1 MIPCRRVP
9 HRWKVNHA
17 LEVTKQHPRGWGQAG
32 GLRSR
37 SSDQHVV
44 RLQVTHAHARSV
56 ASINRLRG
64 QQRGGGEL
72 STTITT
78 IQWRTLV
85 GKESKTA
92 ESRTLW
98 LTAQRTSPMLAIAS
112 KKSPRVDDWTH
123 SSIGVIY
130 GMTSTAM
137 LVPSTERTWS
147 TTLSTGTTGRA
158 GQADNAS
165 RLAVA
170 TSSEARGTTFNP
182 MRSPDP
188 VTP

>member
-1 MIPCRRVP
+1 MPSKSQNNTRGAGVKPGDSVVAAATSMLSGFRSHTHTP
-9 HRWKVNHA
+9 A
-17 LEVTKQHPRGWGQAG
+17 LWQA
-32 GLRSR
+32 STACE
-37 SSDQHVV
+37 D
-44 RLQVTHAHARSV
+44 
-56 ASINRLRG
+56 N
-64 QQRGGGEL
+64 RGGGGNCRQL
-72 STTITT
+72 SPLYSGAH
-78 IQWRTLV
+78 WW

-123 SSIGVIY
+123 SSIGVKN